1 MRLSP
6 VIRNGA
12 SCCTPAGPTKPRLA
26 AALVRAALILALSG
40 LALLAGGA
48 RADDLVLEASFLSDP
63 VPAEGTDLNLS
74 LGLSPGAS
82 EEAQAQPRLQL
93 ATRLAPGLGL
103 AVDGG
108 LALGPD
114 GAVAPGPASASLKL
128 ALADPGGWAGGAGV
142 HASADL
148 QVDPLDR
155 PASEAGLGLGLSRAA
170 GPLTLRGAVW
180 AMSTLGHWAPHG
192 HAGLSA
198 ALGIGPRV
206 RALLE
211 VVADLR
217 GAGSSLGAGPTLK
230 VELAEGTTLALGALV
245 GVAPWA
251 GVTSVVVQVGRAL

>member
-1 MRLSP
+1 MRPSP
-6 VIRNGA
+6 SYRSGP
-12 SCCTPAGPTKPRLA
+12 SCCAPAGLARPRLVG
-26 AALVRAALILALSG
+26 ALVRAVLILALAG
-40 LALLAGGA
+40 LALLAGSA

-74 LGLSPGAS
+74 LDLSPGAS

-103 AVDGG
+103 TVDGG
-108 LALGPD
+108 LVLGPT
-114 GAVAPGPASASLKL
+114 GEVAAGPAAASLKL
-128 ALADPGGWAGGAGV
+128 ALADPGEWAGGAGV
-142 HASADL
+142 HACADL

-180 AMSTLGHWAPHG
+180 AMSTLGRWEPHG

-198 ALGIGPRV
+198 ALGVGPRV

-217 GAGSSLGAGPTLK
+217 GAGASLGAGPTLK

-251 GVTSVVVQVGRAL
+251 GVTSVLVQVGRAL